1 MFVTQQ
7 SPQRGE
13 CTGPRPPP
21 RARLLPTIGLARNH
35 GMVAVPQQQPLQQAI
50 RVAADPV
57 TVLEWIVQQALV
69 LLPQAD
75 GKALEV

>member
-1 MFVTQQ
+1 
-7 SPQRGE
+7 
-13 CTGPRPPP
+13 
-21 RARLLPTIGLARNH
+21 
-35 GMVAVPQQQPLQQAI
+35 MVAVPQQQPLQQAI